1 MYVGVLFI
9 LDVTSKT
16 DCGRGSYLNLFHW
29 LTVNPLKAEFIIRR
43 EKMEKILYYSQE
55 KINNAINALTKA
67 GYTPK
72 IKEFYH
78 GNHIAIVVY
87 TDKKDCT
94 QEIEAIV
101 SPVLEEEAYTELWE
115 YHENYFCIGTYE
127 SLPGENPEHPIDV
140 YDTIDF
146 PSLQIYK
153 IFTLWK
159 DLTESHPDGGCCY
172 FPDSILLKYEEKYY
186 KIFPLDNHQ
195 GSLRRRYWY
204 LIKPILEEIGCT
216 DITYN
221 EGNLD

>member
-1 MYVGVLFI
+1 MLLVKY
-9 LDVTSKT
+9 
-16 DCGRGSYLNLFHW
+16 RE
-29 LTVNPLKAEFIIRR
+29 LTLLVQKEIVN
-43 EKMEKILYYSQE
+43 
-55 KINNAINALTKA
+55 
-67 GYTPK
+67 
-72 IKEFYH
+72 IKEK
-78 GNHIAIVVY
+78 NM
-87 TDKKDCT
+87 KKKFDYCT
-94 QEIEAIV
+94 I
-101 SPVLEEEAYTELWE
+101 
-115 YHENYFCIGTYE
+115 NE

-140 YDTIDF
+140 YGTIDF

-204 LIKPILEEIGCT
+204 LIKPILEETGCT